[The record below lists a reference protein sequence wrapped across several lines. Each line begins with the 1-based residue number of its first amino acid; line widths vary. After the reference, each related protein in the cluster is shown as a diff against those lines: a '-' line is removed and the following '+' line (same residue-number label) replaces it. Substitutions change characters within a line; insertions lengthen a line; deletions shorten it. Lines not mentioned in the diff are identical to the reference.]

1 VFGGA
6 VQGAS
11 PRALGGEKERMWAA
25 APSSLPTGNFRVPSA
40 WAMDLEERSTMDQAT
55 IAKEAAFTAAKT
67 RAEELR
73 AQIEHHNFRYY
84 VMAAPEVADAQYDAL
99 VRELQRIE
107 AEHPELITLDSPTQ
121 RVGESA
127 SALFAPVNHS
137 ARLLS
142 LDNAF
147 DAAELEAWY
156 ARVVKGLGREASF
169 VCEPKIDG
177 VSIAVTYDRG
187 RYLRGATRGDGAV
200 GEDVTANVQTIRAV
214 PRRLRTDDPPR
225 WLEVRGEVFLRLAD
239 FERLNVELGQ
249 AGKTLFANPRNATAG
264 TLRQKDPSVTAS
276 RPLSVYFHGLVRIDG
291 KELRSYSETLRYL
304 QEVGLRTHPEMKPCA
319 TLDEVKKYVAS
330 MEERRH
336 ALEHEIDGAVVKV
349 DSYADQNEL
358 GSTSKFPRWAI
369 AYKFPAEEQTT
380 RLNDIMVS
388 VGRTGAVTP
397 FAVLEPVRVGGV
409 TVSMATLHNADEVER
424 KGVLIGDTV
433 VVRRAGEVIPEV
445 VAPIPSLRTGQERK
459 FVMPTECP
467 VCKAPITR
475 LEGEAVARCVECPAQ
490 ALGRIVH
497 FAGRGAMDITHL
509 GERTAAELL
518 DRDLIDDVGD
528 IYFLTPDDI
537 AKIPLFKDK
546 SITNLLEAI
555 NAARDRPIDRL
566 LYGFGVRHVGAS
578 AARLLADHFG
588 SVDAIMA
595 ASVEEL
601 AGVDGVG
608 DVIARAVREF
618 FDRPGTAEIIEKLR
632 RAGVRFA
639 EQRSKPSGPLVGK
652 SFVITGT
659 LHELSREEAT
669 ERIEALGGKV
679 TSSLSKKTDY
689 LVVGESPGSKLD
701 KATKLGVK
709 TLDEAAFSALLAG
722 GADAAPSP

>member
-1 VFGGA
+1 MWEAVFSER
-6 VQGAS
+6 S
-11 PRALGGEKERMWAA
+11 PD
-25 APSSLPTGNFRVPSA
+25 NFRVPAA
-40 WAMDLEERSTMDQAT
+40 WAMELEECSSMDKAT
-55 IAKEAAFTAAKT
+55 LAKEAAFTAART

-84 VMAAPEVADAQYDAL
+84 VMAAPEVADVQYDEL
-99 VRELQRIE
+99 VRELSRIE
-107 AEHPELITLDSPTQ
+107 GEFPELITPDSPTQ

-127 SALFAPVNHS
+127 SSLFAPVQHS
-137 ARLLS
+137 SRLLS

-156 ARVVKGLGREASF
+156 ARVVKGLGRDTTF

-177 VSIAVTYDRG
+177 VSIAVTYERG
-187 RYLRGATRGDGAV
+187 RYVRGATRGDGAV
-200 GEDVTANVQTIRAV
+200 GEDVTVNVQTIRAV
-214 PRRLRTDDPPR
+214 PRRLRTSDPPD
-225 WLEVRGEVFLRLAD
+225 WLEVRGEVFLRLDD
-239 FERLNVELGQ
+239 FERLNAELGE
-249 AGKTLFANPRNATAG
+249 AGKALFSNPRNATAG
-264 TLRQKDPSVTAS
+264 MLRQKDPTVTAS
-276 RPLSVYFHGLVRIDG
+276 RPLSIYFHGLVRIDG
-291 KELRSYSETLRYL
+291 KELRSYSETLQYL
-304 QEVGLRTHPEMKPCA
+304 QEMGLRTHPEMRATA
-319 TLDEVKKYVAS
+319 TLEEVKKYVAS

-349 DSYADQNEL
+349 DSYGDQHEL

-380 RLNDIMVS
+380 RLNNIMVS

-467 VCKAPITR
+467 VCKEPLTR
-475 LEGEAVARCVECPAQ
+475 PEGEAVTRCTNLECPAQ

-497 FAGRGAMDITHL
+497 FASRGAMDITHL

-518 DRDLIDDVGD
+518 DRDLISDVGD
-528 IYFLTPDDI
+528 IYFLTPEDI
-537 AKIPLFKDK
+537 AKLPLFKDK

-555 NAARDRPIDRL
+555 HASRDRPIDRL
-566 LYGFGVRHVGAS
+566 IYGFGIRHVGAS

-588 SVDAIMA
+588 SIDAIMA
-595 ASVEEL
+595 ASEEEL
-601 AGVDGVG
+601 AAVDGVG
-608 DVIARAVREF
+608 EVIARAARAF
-618 FDRPGTAEIIEKLR
+618 FDRPGTAETIDKLR
-632 RAGVRFA
+632 RAKVRFT
-639 EQRSKPSGPLVGK
+639 EERQKPTGPLVGK

-659 LHELSREEAT
+659 LEKFSREEAG

-689 LVVGESPGSKLD
+689 LVVGESPGSKLE

-709 TLDEAAFSALLAG
+709 TLDEAAFRAILEGTGTAG
-722 GADAAPSP
+722 Q

>member
-1 VFGGA
+1 M
-6 VQGAS
+6 
-11 PRALGGEKERMWAA
+11 E
-25 APSSLPTGNFRVPSA
+25 
-40 WAMDLEERSTMDQAT
+40 LEERSTMDQAT
-55 IAKEAAFTAAKT
+55 LAKEAAFAAAKT

-99 VRELQRIE
+99 VRELQGIE
-107 AEHPELITLDSPTQ
+107 SQYPELITPDSPTQ
-121 RVGESA
+121 RVGETA
-127 SALFAPVNHS
+127 SALFAPANHS

-156 ARVVKGLGREASF
+156 ARVVKGLGRDTSF

-177 VSIAVTYDRG
+177 VSIAVTYERG
-187 RYLRGATRGDGAV
+187 RYVRGATRGDGAV
-200 GEDVTANVQTIRAV
+200 GEDVTVNVQTIRAV
-214 PRRLRTDDPPR
+214 PRRLRTDEPPE
-225 WLEVRGEVFLRLAD
+225 WLEVRGEVFLRLSD
-239 FERLNVELGQ
+239 FERLNLELGE
-249 AGKTLFANPRNATAG
+249 AGKALFANPRNATAG
-264 TLRQKDPSVTAS
+264 MLRQKDPSVTAS
-276 RPLSVYFHGLVRIDG
+276 RPLSIYFHGIVRIDG

-304 QEVGLRTHPEMKPCA
+304 QEVGLRVHPEAKACS
-319 TLDEVKKYVAS
+319 TLDEVKKYVVS

-349 DSYADQNEL
+349 DAYGDQHEL

-380 RLNDIMVS
+380 RLNNIMVN

-467 VCKAPITR
+467 ACKGPITR
-475 LEGEAVARCVECPAQ
+475 PDGEAVARCVNLDCPAQ

-497 FAGRGAMDITHL
+497 FGGRGAMDIAHL

-518 DRDLIDDVGD
+518 DRDLIADVGD
-528 IYFLTPDDI
+528 IYFLTPEHI
-537 AKIPLFKDK
+537 AKLPLFKDK

-555 NAARDRPIDRL
+555 NASRDRPIDRL
-566 LYGFGVRHVGAS
+566 LYGFGIRHVGAS
-578 AARLLADHFG
+578 AAKLLADAFG
-588 SVDAIMA
+588 SIDAIMA

-601 AGVDGVG
+601 AAVDGVG
-608 DVIARAVREF
+608 EVIARAVRAF
-618 FDRPGTAEIIEKLR
+618 FDRPGTAEVIEKLR

-639 EQRSKPSGPLVGK
+639 EERAKSSGPLVGK

-659 LHELSREEAT
+659 LEKLSRDQAKEL
-669 ERIEALGGKV
+669 IEARGGKV
-679 TSSLSKKTDY
+679 TSGVSKKTDY
-689 LVVGESPGSKLD
+689 LVVGEKPSSKLD

-709 TLDEAAFSALLAG
+709 TLDEAAFVEMIEGAG
-722 GADAAPSP
+722 RADA

>member
-1 VFGGA
+1 M
-6 VQGAS
+6 
-11 PRALGGEKERMWAA
+11 E
-25 APSSLPTGNFRVPSA
+25 
-40 WAMDLEERSTMDQAT
+40 LEERSTMDQAT
-55 IAKEAAFTAAKT
+55 LAKEAAFAAAKT

-99 VRELQRIE
+99 VRELQGIE
-107 AEHPELITLDSPTQ
+107 SEHPELITPDSPTQ
-121 RVGESA
+121 RVGETA
-127 SALFAPVNHS
+127 SALFAPANHS

-156 ARVVKGLGREASF
+156 ARVVKGLGRDTSF

-177 VSIAVTYDRG
+177 VSIAVTYERG
-187 RYLRGATRGDGAV
+187 RYVRGATRGDGAV
-200 GEDVTANVQTIRAV
+200 GEDVTVNVQTIRAV
-214 PRRLRTDDPPR
+214 PRRLRTDEPPE

-239 FERLNVELGQ
+239 FERLNLELGE
-249 AGKTLFANPRNATAG
+249 AGKALFANPRNATAG
-264 TLRQKDPSVTAS
+264 MLRQKDPSVTAS
-276 RPLSVYFHGLVRIDG
+276 RPLSIYFHGIVRIDG

-304 QEVGLRTHPEMKPCA
+304 QEIGLRVHPEAKACS
-319 TLDEVKKYVAS
+319 TLDDVKKYVVN

-349 DSYADQNEL
+349 DAYGDQHEL

-380 RLNDIMVS
+380 RLNNIMVN

-467 VCKAPITR
+467 ACKGPITR
-475 LEGEAVARCVECPAQ
+475 PDGEAVARCVNLDCPAQ

-497 FAGRGAMDITHL
+497 FAGRGAMDIAHL

-518 DRDLIDDVGD
+518 DRDLIADVGD
-528 IYFLTPDDI
+528 IYFLTPEHI
-537 AKIPLFKDK
+537 AKLPLFKDK

-555 NAARDRPIDRL
+555 NGSRDRSIDRL
-566 LYGFGVRHVGAS
+566 LYGFGIRHVGAS
-578 AARLLADHFG
+578 AAKLLADAFG
-588 SVDAIMA
+588 SIDAIMA

-601 AGVDGVG
+601 AAVDGVG
-608 DVIARAVREF
+608 EVIARAVRAF
-618 FDRPGTAEIIEKLR
+618 FDRPGTAEVIEKLR

-639 EQRSKPSGPLVGK
+639 EERAKSSGPLVGK

-659 LHELSREEAT
+659 LEKFSREQAKEL
-669 ERIEALGGKV
+669 IETRGGKV
-679 TSSLSKKTDY
+679 TSGVSKKTDY
-689 LVVGESPGSKLD
+689 LVVGEKPSSKLD

-709 TLDEAAFSALLAG
+709 TLDEAAFVEMIEGAG
-722 GADAAPSP
+722 RADA

>member
-1 VFGGA
+1 
-6 VQGAS
+6 
-11 PRALGGEKERMWAA
+11 
-25 APSSLPTGNFRVPSA
+25 
-40 WAMDLEERSTMDQAT
+40 MDQAT
-55 IAKEAAFTAAKT
+55 LAKEAALSAAKT

-107 AEHPELITLDSPTQ
+107 AEYPELITPDSPTQ

-137 ARLLS
+137 LRLLS

-147 DAAELEAWY
+147 DEAELEAWY
-156 ARVVKGLGREASF
+156 ARVVKGLGRSPSF

-177 VSIAVTYDRG
+177 VSIAVTYERG
-187 RYLRGATRGDGAV
+187 RYVRGATRGDGAV

-214 PRRLRTDDPPR
+214 PRRLRTADPPQ

-239 FERLNVELGQ
+239 FERLNVELGE

-276 RPLSVYFHGLVRIDG
+276 RPLSVCFHGLVRIDG
-291 KELRSYSETLRYL
+291 KELRSYGETLRYL
-304 QEVGLRTHPEMKPCA
+304 QEVGLRVHPEMRPCA

-349 DSYADQNEL
+349 DAYADQNEL

-380 RLNDIMVS
+380 RLNNIMVS

-467 VCKAPITR
+467 VCKGPITR
-475 LEGEAVARCVECPAQ
+475 AEGEAVARCMNLDCPAQ

-497 FAGRGAMDITHL
+497 FAGRGAMDIAHL

-518 DRDLIDDVGD
+518 ERDLVADVGD
-528 IYFLTPDDI
+528 IYSLTPEDI
-537 AKIPLFKDK
+537 AKVPLFKDK

-555 NAARDRPIDRL
+555 AASRNRPIDRL

-588 SVDAIMA
+588 SIDAIMA
-595 ASVEEL
+595 ASMEEL
-601 AGVDGVG
+601 AAVDGVG
-608 DVIARAVREF
+608 EVIARAVRDF
-618 FDRPGTAEIIEKLR
+618 FDRAGTAEVIEKLR

-639 EQRSKPSGPLVGK
+639 EGRSKPSGPLVGK
-652 SFVITGT
+652 NFVITGT
-659 LHELSREEAT
+659 LDKFSREEAKA
-669 ERIEALGGKV
+669 RIEALGGKV
-679 TSSLSKKTDY
+679 TATLSKKTDY
-689 LVVGESPGSKLD
+689 LVVGESPSSKLE

-709 TLDEAAFSALLAG
+709 TLDQAAFQELLAAG
-722 GADAAPSP
+722 GDGAAS